1 MKKNT
6 YLHSFSEVKPKYHL
20 SQERLN
26 EWTVMAHSRTEH
38 LLTGEALN
46 EEELSRYCVSA
57 NQIKQRYFE
66 CHDVDENWKEHRVYK
81 LTSDSPMG
89 VDIQERNLIAQ
100 ECSLGVLES
109 LYTREGRSTPDH
121 LIHVSCTG
129 YTSPSSPQLFFQARQ
144 EALSLTHF
152 YHMGCYASLPA
163 VRAAKAM
170 IGSEEEERVDIIHNE
185 TCSLHM
191 DSSLHLPEQMV
202 VQTLFADGH
211 IAYRASQEPSGRSFQ
226 VKMVHEKLVPDS
238 SNDMTWIPGPYGM
251 KMTLSRYVPLK
262 IRSHIPD
269 FIQELCER
277 AEVNWDE
284 LKRYGIFAIHPG
296 GPKIIESSQR
306 TLDLRDDQLQYS
318 RLILK
323 ERGNMSSATLPH
335 IWQEILKSNAPA
347 GTKVLSL
354 AFGPGLTIFG
364 SIFEVVGE

>member
-1 MKKNT
+1 
-6 YLHSFSEVKPKYHL
+6 
-20 SQERLN
+20 
-26 EWTVMAHSRTEH
+26 
-38 LLTGEALN
+38 
-46 EEELSRYCVSA
+46 
-57 NQIKQRYFE
+57 
-66 CHDVDENWKEHRVYK
+66 VYK

-109 LYTREGRSTPDH
+109 LYTEKKRPGPDH

-129 YTSPSSPQLFFQARQ
+129 YTSPSSPQIFFQAKT
-144 EALSLTHF
+144 EAPSLTHF

-170 IGSEEEERVDIIHNE
+170 IASEEEESVDIIHNE

-211 IAYRASQEPSGRSFQ
+211 IAYRASHESSDRSFL
-226 VKMVHEKLVPDS
+226 VKMVHEKLIPDS

-262 IRSHIPD
+262 IKSHLPE
-269 FIQELCER
+269 FIQQLCEK
-277 AEVNWDE
+277 AEVDWQE
-284 LKRYGIFAIHPG
+284 LKRKGIFAIHPG

-335 IWQEILKSNAPA
+335 IWNEILKSDALH

-354 AFGPGLTIFG
+354 AFGPGLTMFG
-364 SIFEVVGE
+364 SIFEVVDE